1 MGVQEDK
8 VEKLKILKKT
18 TIAGLEKKYG
28 ENSYYLGTKKIPKV
42 PLICSTGSLSLD
54 NAVGIGGF
62 PAGRII
68 EIGGQESSSKSTL
81 TLINI
86 AEIQKQGKL
95 CAYIDAEQSF
105 DPSWAQ
111 KMGVNVEDLLIVQ
124 PDTAEDAFESLYQ
137 IMDSGVVS
145 YVVVDSTNALIP
157 RCVFES
163 DTAGDSTM
171 GKGARIISGELPK
184 VQRKCT
190 EHNCTVVFI
199 SQIRASMDKYHPEVI
214 GIGNAMKFWATLRL
228 KTTRAEIEKDDGEE
242 GQSRVDVKINVFK
255 NKIAVPFKKAQFTLL
270 TGEGGRYGIDTNKE
284 VVEFAVKYEL
294 IKKTGAWFTYN
305 DNRFQGFEKVKAF
318 FDENPNEY
326 DIIKNKI
333 YAKFEEDREKG
344 ASIESN
350 DSFNAELQE
359 IAEENDKPSRRRK
372 AKNESTEAPVSEQ
385 NVSDAEIINNTGE

>member
-1 MGVQEDK
+1 MGLQEEK
-8 VEKLKILKKT
+8 EEKLKILRKKT
-18 TIAGLEKKYG
+18 LPALDKKFG
-28 ENSYYLGTKKIPKV
+28 ENSYYIGAKKIPKV

-54 NAVGIGGF
+54 SAVGIGGF

-68 EIGGQESSSKSTL
+68 EIGGQESSSKTTL

-86 AEIQKQGKL
+86 AEIQRKGML

-105 DPSWAQ
+105 DPAWAQ
-111 KMGVNVEDLLIVQ
+111 KMNVNVDELLISQ
-124 PDTAEDAFESLYQ
+124 PDTAEEAFETLYE

-145 YVVVDSTNALIP
+145 YIVVDSTNALIP

-190 EHNCTVVFI
+190 EHSCTVVFI
-199 SQIRASMDKYHPEVI
+199 SQIRASMDKYHPEVV

-242 GQSRVDVKINVFK
+242 GQSKVDVKINVFK

-270 TGEGGRYGIDTNKE
+270 TGENGKYGIDTDKE
-284 VVEFAVKYEL
+284 VLEFAIKYDIVKKAGSWFSYGEERL
-294 IKKTGAWFTYN
+294 GQGVDNVKKFFT
-305 DNRFQGFEKVKAF
+305 
-318 FDENPNEY
+318 ENPNIFTTVKEQ
-326 DIIKNKI
+326 I
-333 YAKFEEDREKG
+333 YARFESDRQKG
-344 ASIESN
+344 ESAG
-350 DSFNAELQE
+350 SFNSALTE
-359 IAEENDKPSRRRK
+359 AVEENEKPTRK
-372 AKNESTEAPVSEQ
+372 RKIKDEIVTEEISVSE
-385 NVSDAEIINNTGE
+385 VKESDAEIVEEK

>member
-1 MGVQEDK
+1 MDVN
-8 VEKLKILKKT
+8 EKLKILKST
-18 TIAGLEKKYG
+18 TLKNLEKKLG
-28 ENSYYLGTKKIPKV
+28 ENSYYLGDKKIPKV
-42 PLICSTGSLSLD
+42 PLICSTGSLALD

-86 AEIQKQGKL
+86 AEIQRQGKL

-105 DPSWAQ
+105 DPSWAK
-111 KMGVNVEDLLIVQ
+111 KMGVNVKELLIIQ
-124 PDTAEDAFESLYQ
+124 PDTAEEAFETLYE

-163 DTAGDSTM
+163 DTAGDATM

-190 EHNCTVVFI
+190 QHNCTVVFI

-214 GIGNAMKFWATLRL
+214 GIGNAMKFWASLRL

-242 GQSRVDVKINVFK
+242 GQSRVDVKVNVFK
-255 NKIAVPFKKAQFTLL
+255 NKIAVPFKKAQFTLY
-270 TGEGGRYGIDTNKE
+270 TGENGKFGIDTNKE
-284 VVEFAVKYEL
+284 ILEFAVKYDI
-294 IKKTGAWFTYN
+294 IKKAGAWFTYG
-305 DNRFQGFEKVKAF
+305 DNRFQGFEKVQIF
-318 FDENPNEY
+318 FKENANLFEV
-326 DIIKNKI
+326 IRNQIVT
-333 YAKFEEDREKG
+333 KFEEEREKG
-344 ASIESN
+344 QSAD
-350 DSFNAELQE
+350 DSFDSTMEKLVTELDEKPKRARKTKIEGNMEE
-359 IAEENDKPSRRRK
+359 ISIVETS
-372 AKNESTEAPVSEQ
+372 
-385 NVSDAEIINNTGE
+385 VSDAEVVEEKAE